1 VVLDMSLA
9 AALEAAQPKRKGP
22 PCSIGVLLSPNGPLS
37 DKDRATL
44 SAALADGTVEHS
56 RLAEALTAEGHKVGE
71 NAVSRH
77 RRRRCLCEVVA

>member
-1 VVLDMSLA
+1 MSLA
-9 AALEAAQPKRKGP
+9 AALEATQPKRKGP

-37 DKDRATL
+37 DEDRATL
-44 SAALADGTVEHS
+44 AAYLADGTFEHS
-56 RLAEALTAEGHKVGE
+56 RIVDALTAEGHKVGE